1 MNNPKL
7 QVDFAGISLRT
18 PLVAA
23 SGTFGFGREYSRFGP
38 LDDWGA
44 IVGKGLTLRPS
55 QGNPPPRV
63 TETPAGMLNSI
74 GLQNPG
80 VEAFLRD
87 EMPDFASLGLPVL
100 ANISGHTVE
109 EYGEI
114 AAKLEGS
121 GIAGI
126 EVNVSCPNV
135 KAGGIVFGTDPKAL
149 AAVTRAVRRR
159 TGLPVIV
166 KLSPNVTD
174 VVALAQ
180 AAEGEGADGLSMINT
195 LLGMAI
201 DIHTRR
207 PILAN
212 TFGGLSGPAIKPVAL
227 RMIWQVYRAV
237 KIPIL
242 GMGGITCAADAIEF
256 LLAGA
261 SAVAVGT
268 GIFHNPG
275 IAKEIREGIQQY
287 IVEKGFA
294 SVTQLVGAAHQDG
307 EGKGC
312 GG

>member
-1 MNNPKL
+1 MSNPQMQL
-7 QVDFAGISLRT
+7 DFAGIPLRT

-23 SGTFGFGREYSRFGP
+23 SGTFGFGREYARFGS
-38 LDDWGA
+38 LEDWGA
-44 IVGKGLTLRPS
+44 FVGKGLTLKPS
-55 QGNPPPRV
+55 QGNAPPRV

-80 VEAFLRD
+80 LDAFLSD
-87 EMPDFASLGLPVL
+87 EIPHITQLGLPIL

-109 EYGEI
+109 EYGDM
-114 AAKLEGS
+114 AARLEGS

-135 KAGGIVFGTDPKAL
+135 KAGGIAFGTDAQAL
-149 AAVTRAVRRR
+149 AAVTKAVRRG
-159 TGLPVIV
+159 TSLPVLI

-174 VVALAQ
+174 VVALAR
-180 AAEGEGADGLSMINT
+180 AAETEGADGLSMINT

-201 DIHTRR
+201 DIHRRR
-207 PILAN
+207 PVLAN

-227 RMIWQVYRAV
+227 RMIWQVYKAV

-242 GMGGITCAADAIEF
+242 GMGGIVCAEDAIEF

-261 SAVAVGT
+261 AAVSVGT

-275 IAKEIREGIQQY
+275 VAGEIREGIERY
-287 IVEKGFA
+287 LVEKGFA
-294 SVTQLVGAAHQDG
+294 SVSQLVGAAHDG
-307 EGKGC
+307 KEPKGC
-312 GG
+312 G